1 MKAKAQSGIR
11 ADLLRVYAEAIKAVL
26 PQALL
31 NAALDQENPE
41 SRQIRDEL
49 TRAAR
54 IRLLAAGK
62 AALGMVRAAQDRFGD
77 RVVATLAIAPRS
89 TSNQVV
95 SFPVVWGSH
104 PTPDDGS
111 EEAGRRA
118 LQFVDQT
125 ARGELLVFLLSGG
138 ASALMALPAEGVPLA
153 DKVALTKTLMRAGAT
168 IGELNAVRKHLSQIK
183 GGGLLRALKNDTRV
197 LNLIISDVIG
207 NELSTIGSGPTV
219 ADSSTFSNAI
229 AVLKRRKLWG
239 RAPETI
245 RNHLERGAAGEIAE
259 TVKPGDEIAGRAT
272 NLIIGDNQTAQNAAR
287 AAAAALGYSVRSGPD
302 LSHDAEAIGRDY
314 AQLLSLIDEPRVCL
328 VGGGESTVQVGGDG
342 KGGRAQ
348 HCALAAAL
356 ELDQSRARRPV
367 VALCAGTDGIDGP
380 TDAAGAVITSAT
392 IARAREAKLDAPQM
406 LKRGDSYEFFRA
418 LGDLIVIGPTG
429 ANVCDLFIGVANY

>member
-1 MKAKAQSGIR
+1 MKAKAESEIR
-11 ADLLRVYAEAIKAVL
+11 ADLLRIYAEAIKAVL

-31 NAALDQENPE
+31 NAALDKQNPQ
-41 SRQIRDEL
+41 SRQIREEL
-49 TRAAR
+49 DCAAQ
-54 IRLLAAGK
+54 IRVLAVGK
-62 AALGMVRAAQDRFGD
+62 AALGMAQAAQDLLGD
-77 RVVATLAIAPRS
+77 RVDTTLAIAPRS
-89 TSNQVV
+89 GDKRNVA
-95 SFPVVWGSH
+95 FPVAWGSH
-104 PTPDDGS
+104 PTPDAAS

-118 LQFVDQT
+118 LEFVTQT
-125 ARGELLVFLLSGG
+125 SRDELLLMLLSGG

-153 DKVALTKTLMRAGAT
+153 DKAALAKALMGAGAA

-183 GGGLLRALKNDTRV
+183 GGGLLRALKDDTRV

-207 NELSTIGSGPTV
+207 NDLSTIGSGPTV
-219 ADSSTFSNAI
+219 ADSSTFSDAI

-245 RNHLERGAAGEIAE
+245 RNHLERGAAGEIEE
-259 TVKPGDEIAGRAT
+259 TVKPNDEIASRAI

-287 AAAAALGYSVRSGPD
+287 KAAAALGYKVPSGPD
-302 LSHDAEAIGRDY
+302 LSREAETVGREY
-314 AQLLSLIDEPRVCL
+314 ARLLSDIGEPRVCV
-328 VGGGESTVQVGGDG
+328 VGGGESTVQLGGDG

-356 ELDQSRARRPV
+356 ELGQADSQRPV

-380 TDAAGAVITSAT
+380 TDAAGAIITSAT
-392 IARAREAKLDAPQM
+392 LARAREARLNAAQM
-406 LKRGDSYEFFRA
+406 LKRADSYEFFRA

-429 ANVCDLFIGVANY
+429 ANVCDLFVGIANY